1 MHLTH
6 HPPTGYPLIHAT
18 PITPTA
24 QATQSI
30 RTLACKH
37 STRLHHFGFTELQR
51 LSWQPS
57 TFLDLGPRQF
67 AEVVKT
73 SLLTTSAAAAGHARL
88 ADANNLLLFF
98 VFPLLS
104 LFLSLSPRPRPTG
117 GKPFFDSKST
127 PRSRNNGA
135 FCGKNLSW
143 RRAVVR
149 ASNSG
154 VPPES
159 DDRWMFMSSSRLRSA

>member
-1 MHLTH
+1 M
-6 HPPTGYPLIHAT
+6 YKR
-18 PITPTA
+18 
-24 QATQSI
+24 Q
-30 RTLACKH
+30 
-37 STRLHHFGFTELQR
+37 RLHHFGFTELQR

-88 ADANNLLLFF
+88 ADANNLLLFL

-117 GKPFFDSKST
+117 GKLFSIPKARHYREKND
-127 PRSRNNGA
+127 A